1 MIICVDNCEQRSL
14 FNALRIQKAF
24 IVQTPITSTNFD
36 DPSTEPQNLRL
47 ELLEHIATIQTLP
60 TFNLLSH
67 IITNFLSRKDNFN
80 IQELAE
86 VARDPVISAK
96 LIGVANSA
104 YYGNGE
110 IKTVQAA
117 IMRLG
122 IDRSLSLINFC
133 ASNQAFDTR
142 TCRSFESARYWYE
155 SIIFA
160 LTIKRVFMASTIIT
174 HYDAEEIY
182 SIGLLKNIGLLLM
195 VYCLPDKMNH
205 IFLHESNKSV
215 YQRQL
220 DHFGFHH
227 YEMGGHLLR
236 AWALPDDFSIPVSQ
250 LCNPSFE
257 GEHQIIVFMMRRC
270 KELIKHNF
278 DYENESMDKLLG
290 LNEEKL
296 MLIKSEFDADSEWMI
311 SLISMM

>member
-1 MIICVDNCEQRSL
+1 MQPSNTSADFDNQP
-14 FNALRIQKAF
+14 AAQ
-24 IVQTPITSTNFD
+24 
-36 DPSTEPQNLRL
+36 QNLRQ
-47 ELLEHIATIQTLP
+47 ELLERIATIQTLP

-67 IITNFLSRKDNFN
+67 IITNFLSRKDSFN

-104 YYGNGE
+104 YYGNGA

-122 IDRSLSLINFC
+122 IDRTLSLISFC

-160 LTIKRVFMASTIIT
+160 LTIKRIFMASTIIT

-195 VYCLPDKMNH
+195 VYCLPEKMNH
-205 IFLHESNKSV
+205 IFLHEPNKSI

-220 DHFGFHH
+220 DYLGFHH

-236 AWALPDDFSIPVSQ
+236 AWALPDDFSIPISQ
-250 LCNPSFE
+250 LCNETFE

-270 KELIKHNF
+270 KELIQHSF
-278 DYENESMDKLLG
+278 DYENDSIDKLLG

-296 MLIKSEFDADSEWMI
+296 TSIKNEFDADSEWMI